1 MSGFKC
7 FLVLQYCL
15 QVFQHVYPV
24 TTAFNI
30 IVPLLLGREPT
41 APICCIFS
49 AVPFIMALSFH
60 CLTQGR
66 SKKTVSQSYCLPYSS
81 MYLPL
86 SLISPF
92 PPLLFD
98 SLMSSL
104 LSGYLGRPTF
114 MSSCAGKERT
124 LRTRTAPAFSSF
136 VTTCGD
142 LSPCKHT
149 KSTQIYSDNVSSALS
164 SSSFDDSVP

>member
-1 MSGFKC
+1 MTV
-7 FLVLQYCL
+7 VLD
-15 QVFQHVYPV
+15 
-24 TTAFNI
+24 I
-30 IVPLLLGREPT
+30 IVPLLLGGEPT

-49 AVPFIMALSFH
+49 AVPFIMALPFH

-98 SLMSSL
+98 SLVSSL

-114 MSSCAGKERT
+114 MSSCAGKKERCELGQR
-124 LRTRTAPAFSSF
+124 LRFRHSLPLVVIYHPANTPNQLKYTRIKF
-136 VTTCGD
+136 
-142 LSPCKHT
+142 LQLYHLLR
-149 KSTQIYSDNVSSALS
+149 STIRFHERRQ
-164 SSSFDDSVP
+164 

>member
-1 MSGFKC
+1 M
-7 FLVLQYCL
+7 
-15 QVFQHVYPV
+15 

-49 AVPFIMALSFH
+49 AVPFIMALPFH

-98 SLMSSL
+98 FLMSSL
-104 LSGYLGRPTF
+104 LSGYLGHPTF
-114 MSSCAGKERT
+114 MSFCAGKERT